1 MQTLGL
7 AGMQIYASRICLSAD
22 QTFLLQMKTIPDL
35 VFDIHAQLLQHWHV
49 PVHSSPASLL
59 INPIPQPPWEGALAL
74 LTMESCA
81 NTWVLII
88 DLGQQQTEG
97 EAGTRI
103 LKNKLKDIV
112 RSDFFPCLSML
123 MACQN

>member
-7 AGMQIYASRICLSAD
+7 AGMQVYASPICPPAD
-22 QTFLLQMKTIPDL
+22 QNFLLQVKTIPDL
-35 VFDIHAQLLQHWHV
+35 AFDIHAQLLQQGHV

-59 INPIPQPPWEGALAL
+59 INPIPQPHWEGALTL
-74 LTMESCA
+74 LTTQSCA

-88 DLGQQQTEG
+88 DLRQQQTEG

-103 LKNKLKDIV
+103 FKNKLKI
-112 RSDFFPCLSML
+112 
-123 MACQN
+123 